1 MTTQVTEVPAIISP
15 ATDPDP
21 ERPLRRPRRGRPRNQ
36 EANRAILEAAT
47 ELLATRGLSA
57 MSIEDVAARAGVGKA
72 TIYRRWSSKGS
83 LALDAFLAAHK
94 QELPP
99 PDTGSFRT
107 DLEAA
112 LRDWVRSVTQT
123 SAGSILAG
131 LTAEIRQ
138 DPELAAQWGDRVVK
152 PIRVTYNVI
161 VERAISRGEI
171 RPDADANVVLD
182 LLFGSAVYRLLHGQ
196 GQVDA
201 AFRSQVVSILAA
213 GLSPDP
219 GAATSH

>member
-1 MTTQVTEVPAIISP
+1 MSP
-15 ATDPDP
+15 GPDP
-21 ERPLRRPRRGRPRNQ
+21 EPPLRRPRRGRPRNK
-36 EANRAILEAAT
+36 EADRAILAAAT

-57 MSIEDVAARAGVGKA
+57 MSIEDVATLAGVAKT

-83 LALDAFLAAHK
+83 LALDAFLAAHE

-99 PDTGSFRT
+99 PDTGNFQS

-152 PIRVTYNVI
+152 PIRMRYNAI

-171 RPDADANVVLD
+171 RPDTDANVVLD
-182 LLFGSAVYRLLHGQ
+182 LLFGSAVYRLLHGH

-201 AFRSQVVSILAA
+201 AFSRQVVSILAA
-213 GLSPDP
+213 GLSPESD
-219 GAATSH
+219 AATSQ